1 MKCEHLYMM
10 KARRLNESIAEQIN
24 KDDSLKA
31 ELLSNCIRL
40 ECENDEETEVLEGDA
55 VKTAMAEI
63 STELKEAE
71 QQMIQ
76 EEEDAERTKEEDK
89 EERLSVS
96 VKRLLDKDRLHKKA
110 LYDSLSFEVELQ
122 KIFKEDNPDEI
133 WLISPWIRKGAFIHD
148 RGR

>member
-1 MKCEHLYMM
+1 MKQL
-10 KARRLNESIAEQIN
+10 
-24 KDDSLKA
+24 
-31 ELLSNCIRL
+31 
-40 ECENDEETEVLEGDA
+40 
-55 VKTAMAEI
+55 MAEI